1 MAVDPASLAV
11 KAILMAASMALTA
24 SQKIEGPRL
33 DSRDVTT
40 ADYGTPLIYFWGK
53 RRLDGVPI
61 IWAEHLREKKTTSK
75 TKGGKYSDYKY
86 FGTFAVAIAD
96 HEIDAVSR
104 IWMDKHLVYD
114 VTSAGPI
121 SALGGMF
128 LGIAGSPVKLAQ
140 GKNMRI
146 YLGTEDQGVDP
157 RYEAWCE
164 DRYGPDTA
172 TAYKGVSYI
181 VFEDIPLEKFG
192 NRIPQ
197 ISVEAVND
205 SNINYLWEAEEVS
218 PEASLL
224 LFSPDYSRFYADGS
238 IWDTATQTRIL
249 DTPTTPHKL
258 NHLGAF
264 WRLTDN
270 LGTGGGPYLT
280 RYSNDGQVASEPIV
294 VPDPADDVLLG
305 LNDDVVILTPFAGV
319 SPFVQYVVG
328 ASIEELNVGF
338 GVTTLEIDSEGNV
351 WLAGRPS
358 GDTEIHLYCFAGLRV
373 GESHSFTSSNTDY
386 VRLWINSSDE
396 FVLEQNGDLYRLASD
411 FTELQTASIPGTG
424 TFSHVFRSDR
434 AWRTVSAGVFEY
446 DLTDLSLIREIAES
460 EWIGAP
466 GTMTEGRYE
475 PVTHS
480 ILTITADNLV
490 WRYLDRVGSNGTL
503 LANVVQDVAERCGL
517 GVVDVDDLLQ
527 TVPGYSVTQ
536 GSGKDQISPLLD
548 IHDVDVRPHDF
559 DVQFITRGNSSMGTI
574 DVGEFASDETRYTI
588 SVTQDTDIP
597 RQIMLSF
604 ADGERGQQA
613 NTVIFQRPLDS
624 ADTVRTQAIDMSTY
638 VDVPSSAQKLVDRYG
653 RRKWNG
659 RENISHGLTAQYLK
673 LEPADVYT
681 LTLDDV
687 VHTARLEKLT
697 ISQGRLNVEWVRDF
711 PSLNAFGTGE
721 GSSMDGRDV
730 DVIYIPSP
738 TKGFVLDIPLVQDSH
753 DLTVPQVYYAAG
765 DYGSGNWPGASL
777 YQADPDGDEYFPWN
791 GVDVADK
798 AVWGYTTDELADAD
812 PWLWDRGNTVN
823 VGVKGTLTSTT
834 EAAIDANPLTNM
846 AYLGGELINFVTAT
860 LEADGTYTLS
870 GFKRG
875 RRGTE
880 YACAEHVAGD
890 EFILVSSLIRDGF
903 GLSDVGL
910 DMEFK
915 AQTIG
920 RDLESAA
927 VIEMDFDGATLMP
940 YAPARIKWTT
950 DGTDMFGEI
959 IRRTR
964 VGGAWVGGSTIPLS
978 EASEAYEIDIMD
990 GDDVLRTITVTGTN
1004 VFTYTAAQIT
1014 ADGNTVGVPPD
1025 FNAYQM
1031 SDAVGRG
1038 FALAA

>member
-11 KAILMAASMALTA
+11 KAVLMAAQMALTMT
-24 SQKIEGPRL
+24 QKIEGPRL

-61 IWAEHLREKKTTSK
+61 IWAEKLREKKTTSK

-96 HEIDAVSR
+96 HEIDAVTR
-104 IWMDKHLVYD
+104 IWMDKHLVFD
-114 VTSAGPI
+114 LTRAGPI
-121 SALGGMF
+121 SAVGGFF
-128 LGIAGSPVKLAQ
+128 LGPVGAAVKLAQ
-140 GKNMRI
+140 GKNMRV
-146 YLGTEDQGVDP
+146 YLGTEDQGIDP

-205 SNINYLWEAEEVS
+205 SSTNYLWEAEAIS

-224 LFSPDYSRFYADGS
+224 LFSPDYSRFYADRS
-238 IWDTATQTRIL
+238 IWDTATQTRMI
-249 DTPTTPHKL
+249 DTPITPHNLDL
-258 NHLGAF
+258 NGGF
-264 WRLTDN
+264 WRLTDG
-270 LGTGGGPYLT
+270 LGTGGGPFLT
-280 RYSNDGQVASEPIV
+280 YYSLDGQSASEPLIA
-294 VPDPADDVLLG
+294 PNPAGDILTT
-305 LNDDVVILTPFAGV
+305 LNDDVVILTPFALV
-319 SPFVQYVVG
+319 SDVVQYVAG
-328 ASIEELNVGF
+328 AFIEELDVGF
-338 GVTTLEIDSEGNV
+338 AVCSIGTDSAGNV
-351 WLAGRPS
+351 WLAGRPFS
-358 GDTEIHLYCFAGLRV
+358 VSEIHLYCFSGLRS
-373 GESHSFTSSNTDY
+373 GESHSFSTSSIND

-396 FVLEQNGDLYRLASD
+396 FVLEQNGNLHRLASD
-411 FTELQTASIPGTG
+411 FTPLQSASITGSG
-424 TFSHVFRSDR
+424 TFSHVHLSDR
-434 AWRTVSAGVFEY
+434 VYRTESAGVYEY
-446 DLTDLSLIREIAES
+446 DISNLTEIRNIQESL
-460 EWIGAP
+460 WVGAP
-466 GTMTEGRYE
+466 GNMTSARYE

-480 ILTITADNLV
+480 IVALTNDNIV
-490 WRYLDRVGSNGTL
+490 WRYLDRVGSDGTL
-503 LANVVQDVAERCGL
+503 LANVVSDVAVRCGL
-517 GVVDVDDLLQ
+517 ADVDVDDLLQ

-559 DVQFITRGNSSMGTI
+559 SVQFITRGNASLGTI

-604 ADGERGQQA
+604 ADAEKDQQT
-613 NTVIFQRPLDS
+613 NTVIFQRPLDA

-638 VDVPSSAQKLVDRYG
+638 VDEPSNAQKLVDRYG

-765 DYGSGNWPGASL
+765 NYGAGNWPGASL
-777 YQADPDGDEYFPWN
+777 YQADADGDEYFPWN

-798 AVWGYTTDELADAD
+798 AVWGYATDELADSD

-834 EAAIDANPLTNM
+834 EAAIDANPLTNL

-880 YACAEHVAGD
+880 YACAEHAAGD
-890 EFILVSSLIRDGF
+890 EFVLVSSLARDGF

-910 DMEFK
+910 ELEFK
-915 AQTIG
+915 AQTVG

-927 VIEMDFDGATLMP
+927 VIEVDFDGATLMP
-940 YAPARIKWTT
+940 YAPARIIWTT

-978 EASEAYEIDIMD
+978 EASEAYEVDIMD

-1004 VFTYTAAQIT
+1004 VFTYTAAEIS
-1014 ADGNTVGVPPD
+1014 ADGNTVGVPPA